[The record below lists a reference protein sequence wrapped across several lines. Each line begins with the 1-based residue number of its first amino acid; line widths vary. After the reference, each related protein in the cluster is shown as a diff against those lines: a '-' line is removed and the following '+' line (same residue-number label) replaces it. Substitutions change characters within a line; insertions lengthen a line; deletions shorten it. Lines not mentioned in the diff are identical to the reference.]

1 MKKQKQVETTVRIC
15 DRDGRLLTDANAGQA
30 KFLRLLYGTPVG
42 RFALKGLTCPV
53 VSQWVGD
60 AMEHPLSTIAIPYT
74 VKTKQIPMGQ
84 YQKEVYRSYN
94 AFFTRAILPQYRPID
109 THDSV
114 LISPC
119 DAKLTVLP
127 IEEQTRF
134 TIKGAEYR
142 LSALVGCKRLAQQY
156 IGGYCLV
163 FRLTPDD
170 YHRYCFPDDC
180 KVGKTRNIDGVLHTV
195 NPVSADYVK
204 VYHRN
209 SRAVTMLH
217 TEHFGD
223 LLQVEVGAML
233 VGKIVN
239 HSYHPQAQVKRGD
252 EKGYFAFGGSTI
264 IVITPPNAVSID
276 ADFMRNSREG
286 AETRIRM
293 GERIGCARVSH
304 L

>member
-1 MKKQKQVETTVRIC
+1 MKTKKQAEAAVHIC
-15 DRDGRLLTDANAGQA
+15 DRDGRPLTDANAGQG
-30 KFLRLLYGTPVG
+30 KFLRLLYGNPVG

-53 VSQWVGD
+53 VSQWVGE

-109 THDSV
+109 SCSSV

-119 DAKLTVLP
+119 DAKLTVIP
-127 IEEQTRF
+127 IEGQTRF
-134 TIKGAEYR
+134 TIKGAAYR

-180 KVGKTRNIDGVLHTV
+180 KVGKTRNINGVLHTV

-204 VYHRN
+204 VYHQN

-217 TEHFGD
+217 TAHFGD
-223 LLQVEVGAML
+223 LLQIEVGALL

-239 HSYHPQAQVKRGD
+239 HPYQPLTEVKRGS

-264 IVITPPNAVSID
+264 VVVTPPNTVRID
-276 ADFMRNSREG
+276 ADLLRNSRDG

-293 GERIGCARVSH
+293 GERIGWADTSYH
-304 L
+304 

>member
-1 MKKQKQVETTVRIC
+1 MKKQKQTESAVRIC
-15 DRDGRLLTDANAGQA
+15 DRDGRPLTDANAGQG
-30 KFLRLLYGTPVG
+30 KLLRLLYGTSAG
-42 RFALKGLTCPV
+42 RFVLKGLTCPV

-60 AMEHPLSTIAIPYT
+60 VMEHPLSTIAIPYT
-74 VKTKQIPMGQ
+74 VKTKQIPMRQ

-119 DAKLTVLP
+119 DAKLTVIP

-142 LSALVGCKRLAQQY
+142 LSALVGCKRLAQRY
-156 IGGYCLV
+156 IGGNCLV

-204 VYHRN
+204 VYHQN
-209 SRAVTMLH
+209 SRAVTMLR

-223 LLQVEVGAML
+223 LLQIEVGAML

-239 HSYHPQAQVKRGD
+239 HAHCPQAQVKRGE

-264 IVITPPNAVSID
+264 VVITPPDTVSID
-276 ADFMRNSREG
+276 ADLMRNSREG
-286 AETRIRM
+286 AETRICM
-293 GERIGCARVSH
+293 GERIGCAH
-304 L
+304 NFHA